1 MLQAGHSSAQ
11 SRLPHPNR
19 QINLRPSGVAHVEAR
34 PPEGPTRVL
43 PRCRGEGPRA
53 TVTGAMESTCW
64 VVHLQKRGRTRGDR
78 EQGILRRPSPR
89 VRDRG
94 LACGPTKV
102 GRFWDPPL
110 AVAQK
115 ATRCE
120 ALLRMEGPAD
130 AIPAL
135 RIAAIIG
142 MGRVRKSDEET
153 PNP

>member
-1 MLQAGHSSAQ
+1 MTA
-11 SRLPHPNR
+11 NR
-19 QINLRPSGVAHVEAR
+19 AFLDAR
-34 PPEGPTRVL
+34 
-43 PRCRGEGPRA
+43 A
-53 TVTGAMESTCW
+53 
-64 VVHLQKRGRTRGDR
+64 
-78 EQGILRRPSPR
+78 R

-94 LACGPTKV
+94 LACGATKV